1 MKDCLFNIKKKL
13 IDESINTES
22 AFLKLRDDLKK
33 INTVSSNKILNQ
45 INSISLL
52 NDAEKIIKS
61 CNDNNIKLVSYK
73 DIGYPKNLF
82 YCIDAPIVLYCKGK
96 KESNKYNLIKFN

>member
-1 MKDCLFNIKKKL
+1 MIYTILLSLIKGLSINIKKKL

-52 NDAEKIIKS
+52 NDAEKIIKQS
-61 CNDNNIKLVSYK
+61 LLVL
-73 DIGYPKNLF
+73 IG
-82 YCIDAPIVLYCKGK
+82 
-96 KESNKYNLIKFN
+96 

>member
-1 MKDCLFNIKKKL
+1 MIYTILLSLIKGLTINIKKKL

-61 CNDNNIKLVSYK
+61 CNDNDIKLSYK
-73 DIGYPKNLF
+73 DI
-82 YCIDAPIVLYCKGK
+82 V
-96 KESNKYNLIKFN
+96 LIKIHPYKGEEGA

>member
-1 MKDCLFNIKKKL
+1 MIYTILLSLIKGLSINIKKKL

-61 CNDNNIKLVSYK
+61 CNDNDIKLVSYK
-73 DIGYPKNLF
+73 DIG
-82 YCIDAPIVLYCKGK
+82 
-96 KESNKYNLIKFN
+96 

>member
-1 MKDCLFNIKKKL
+1 MIYTILFSLIKGLSINIKKKL

-61 CNDNNIKLVSYK
+61 CNDNDIKPKLTVILTNLEINQYIEAIIGNFYK
-73 DIGYPKNLF
+73 LK
-82 YCIDAPIVLYCKGK
+82 
-96 KESNKYNLIKFN
+96 

>member
-1 MKDCLFNIKKKL
+1 MIYTILFSLIKGLSINIKKKL

-61 CNDNNIKLVSYK
+61 CNDNDIKPKLTVILTNLEINQYVEAIIGNFYK
-73 DIGYPKNLF
+73 LK
-82 YCIDAPIVLYCKGK
+82 
-96 KESNKYNLIKFN
+96 

>member
-1 MKDCLFNIKKKL
+1 MIYTILLSLIKGLSINIKKKL

-61 CNDNNIKLVSYK
+61 CNVMILN
-73 DIGYPKNLF
+73 
-82 YCIDAPIVLYCKGK
+82 
-96 KESNKYNLIKFN
+96 